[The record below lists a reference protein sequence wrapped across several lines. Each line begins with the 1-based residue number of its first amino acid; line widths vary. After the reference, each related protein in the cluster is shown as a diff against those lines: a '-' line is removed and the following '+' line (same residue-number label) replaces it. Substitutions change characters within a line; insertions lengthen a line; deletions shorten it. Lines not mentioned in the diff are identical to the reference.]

1 MFRRVAELKA
11 RGEPL
16 IALNVGEPDFTPP
29 PEILAATA
37 RALEGGPYGYTQ
49 IAGLPALR
57 EAICA
62 RSQARRGL
70 SHTPDSVVVTAGAKH
85 ALFHLAQALFD
96 KGDEVVIPT
105 PSWVSYADQA
115 RLAGAKPVF
124 VPCAEADGFMPT
136 VAALRAAITDKT
148 KALILCSPNNPTGST
163 FDEAALRE
171 LAALLVSKSIWV
183 IVDEIY
189 AELYYGVGSHAPSLL
204 SVAPE
209 LREQT
214 VIVDGVSKS
223 YAMTGFRV
231 GWLIAPRELARAC
244 ETLQSQST
252 SSIATIAQLATLAA
266 LSGDQSCVEKM
277 RSAYRERRDVLVAEL
292 SKVPGVSCQVPSGA
306 FYVFANIAGWLG
318 RRAGSKMLASD
329 VDVAEWLLDE
339 AKVALMPGSAF
350 GGPGYVR
357 ISYAAGL
364 NDLREAVKRISE
376 SASKLEPNPST

>member
-16 IALNVGEPDFTPP
+16 IALSVGEPDFPP
-29 PEILAATA
+29 PAEIVAATA
-37 RALEGGPYGYTQ
+37 KALERGPYGYTQ

-70 SHTPDSVVVTAGAKH
+70 AHGPESVVVTVGAKH
-85 ALFHLAQALFD
+85 SLFHLAQALFD
-96 KGDEVVIPT
+96 EGDEVVIPT

-115 RLAGAKPVF
+115 RLCGAQPVF

-136 VAALRAAITDKT
+136 AASLRAALSNKT
-148 KALILCSPNNPTGST
+148 KAVILCSPNNPTGST

-171 LAALLVSKSIWV
+171 LADLFLERSIWV

-189 AELYYGVGSHAPSLL
+189 AELFYGSAGHAPSLL
-204 SVAPE
+204 GVAPE
-209 LREQT
+209 LRDQT
-214 VIVDGVSKS
+214 VIVDGVSKT
-223 YAMTGFRV
+223 YAMTGYRV
-231 GWLIAPRELARAC
+231 GWLIAPREVARAC

-252 SSIATIAQLATLAA
+252 SSIATVAQLAALAA
-266 LSGDQSCVEKM
+266 LSGDQACVERM
-277 RSAYRERRDVLVAEL
+277 RSAYRERRNALVAGL
-292 SKVPGVSCQVPSGA
+292 RKLPGLTCQTPSGA
-306 FYVFANIAGWLG
+306 FYVFANVSGWFGKSAGGKPL
-318 RRAGSKMLASD
+318 SSD

-339 AKVALMPGSAF
+339 AKVACMPGSAF
-350 GGPGYVR
+350 GGPGYLR

-364 NDLREAVKRISE
+364 ADLQEAVARISR
-376 SASKLEPNPST
+376 AVSKLA